1 MRTAKTIALIGA
13 ALSFSTIAG
22 AQQTGGNLEIRPF
35 VGAFVPTGDNRE
47 IFGDAFLA
55 GVSGAYR
62 VRENIALVATLGWA
76 ASKVKGELPAGFSKD
91 NLDIY
96 SYDLGV
102 QLSRSYG
109 NPNAWTFTP
118 LVGLGAG
125 GRTYNLREDR
135 TDARTDF
142 AAYGALGA
150 EVARGRV
157 GLRLTARDYV
167 TAMEK
172 YAEGESGNMARND
185 LAFGA
190 GLTIRF

>member
-1 MRTAKTIALIGA
+1 MRIAKTIALIGA
-13 ALSFSTIAG
+13 ALSLTTIAG
-22 AQQTGGNLEIRPF
+22 AQQASGNLEIRPF
-35 VGAFVPTGDNRE
+35 VGAFVPTGDNRK
-47 IFGDAFLA
+47 IFDDAFLA
-55 GVSGAYR
+55 GLSGAYR
-62 VRENIALVATLGWA
+62 VRENVALVATLGWA

-96 SYDLGV
+96 SYDVGV
-102 QLSRSYG
+102 QFSRAFG
-109 NPNAWTFTP
+109 ATHAWRFMP

-157 GLRLTARDYV
+157 GLRVTARDYV

-190 GLTIRF
+190 GLNIRF